1 MASKTNQPKSMN
13 VFKFTSIF
21 LGSLITI
28 WSSAAILS
36 GLAQVNWQVSE
47 LLRQYLIAVG
57 LMQEFHT
64 LTDFY
69 THIKGVEYI
78 IAVLFL
84 GTFRHFMGTLINRP
98 RKWRQINQGK
108 NNEKRAWPVHTG
120 QAFFYCFPA
129 TNLCS

>member
-1 MASKTNQPKSMN
+1 MSTKTNQPKSMN
-13 VFKFTSIF
+13 VFKFASIF

-47 LLRQYLIAVG
+47 LLRQYLVAVG

-64 LTDFY
+64 LSDFY

-84 GTFRHFMGTLINRP
+84 G
-98 RKWRQINQGK
+98 
-108 NNEKRAWPVHTG
+108 A
-120 QAFFYCFPA
+120 FPA
-129 TNLCS
+129 FYAYLNKPASESVTD